1 MNARIQSFYAR
12 WRLEGRAALGMRE
25 DADRPPERLLQQ
37 VWYHQRLLRDRLTTL
52 EGRRVQVLHPGFWSH
67 EGGPD
72 FRKAIV
78 QFEGESPVSGDI
90 EVDLHSG
97 GWHGHGHDANA
108 NFKSVVLH
116 VVWEGTGIKGI
127 PTVAIKD
134 RLDAPMAELAT
145 WVGTESGKGFPP
157 ELTGQCCAPLRE
169 MPEKRLHALL
179 HEAARV
185 RFESKAAHFQT
196 RAREAGWEQALWEGL
211 FRALG
216 YKHNVWP
223 MLRLAELRPRL
234 IPAESSRGRSPSP
247 KRLKLEP
254 IALQARLFGAGG
266 LLPHELER
274 DESQPYFRRLWDCWW
289 RERDA
294 FEDCVLPRALWHFH
308 GLRPANHPQ
317 RRLALASYW
326 LMAEKLVHRVEN
338 WSTSPDDLLAIFQA
352 PADPFWSWHWTLRSP
367 RLRSAQPLLGPARL
381 TDLAVN
387 VILPWLWARYSQRRE
402 EFERC
407 YFEWPAAEDNSL
419 LRLARQRLLGTTS
432 KKLLGNAAAQQG
444 LLQIVRDFC
453 ENSNAL
459 CDNCRFPELVRS
471 WGNARIDADNVSP
484 SKS

>member
-1 MNARIQSFYAR
+1 MNSRTQSSYAR
-12 WRLEGRAALGMRE
+12 WRLEGRAAIALRE
-25 DADRPPERLLQQ
+25 DNERPPERLLQQ
-37 VWYHQRLLRDRLTTL
+37 VWYHQRLLRDRLTTMD
-52 EGRRVQVLHPGFWSH
+52 GRRVQVLHPGFWSH

-78 QFEGESPVSGDI
+78 QFEGDAPVSGDI
-90 EVDLHSG
+90 EVDLNSSG
-97 GWHGHGHDANA
+97 WRGHGHDINA
-108 NFKSVVLH
+108 NFKNVILH

-127 PTVAIKD
+127 PTLPIKD
-134 RLDAPMAELAT
+134 VLDAPIAELVT

-157 ELTGQCCAPLRE
+157 ELTGQCCAPLRDL
-169 MPEKRLHALL
+169 PEKRLQALL

-185 RFESKAAHFQT
+185 RFESKAVYFES
-196 RAREAGWEQALWEGL
+196 RARQVGWEQTLWEGL
-211 FRALG
+211 FRGLG

-234 IPAESSRGRSPSP
+234 APAKPR
-247 KRLKLEP
+247 LEP
-254 IALQARLFGAGG
+254 IALQARMFGAGG
-266 LLPHELER
+266 LLPHELDR
-274 DESQPYFRRLWDCWW
+274 DDSQPYFRQLWDYWW

-294 FEDCVLPRALWHFH
+294 FADCVLPRTLWHFH

-317 RRLALASYW
+317 RRLALGSYW
-326 LMAEKLVHRVEN
+326 WMSKDVMKDLEKWSGRAE
-338 WSTSPDDLLAIFQA
+338 DLHEVLQA

-367 RLRSAQPLLGPARL
+367 PLRSAQPLLGPARL

-387 VILPWLWARYSQRRE
+387 VILPWLWARETKKRE
-402 EFERC
+402 EFERY
-407 YFEWPAAEDNSL
+407 YFEWPAGEDNSL

-432 KKLLGNAAAQQG
+432 KKMLGNAAAQQG

-471 WGNARIDADNVSP
+471 WGSSRSDGDNV
-484 SKS
+484 